1 MTDARYSVIRYM
13 PDPGRGENLN
23 IGILLWEEES
33 AEFRLR
39 FDQKA
44 IDRVV
49 KENPHLE
56 RDSLLYIEPMLHERL
71 SSAVAP
77 VTARIKGLFEHQGF
91 PLNFTDPRFTTILE
105 DDDGLD
111 DTITRLVDRVV
122 HPRRRWGKTTQR
134 PIEQMERR
142 IKPLL
147 DSQKVS
153 RDYILPAT
161 RTGVRRSADFFAN
174 SGANVALDV
183 VKLALKEADR
193 IRERADAEA
202 FKIADVLNGSSGVNS
217 YFVYCQVHTDQEFA
231 GTNDDARTI
240 IEGQGARV
248 LTDMDEAAEVLE
260 NAARQS

>member
-1 MTDARYSVIRYM
+1 MSNARYSVIRYM

-23 IGILLWEEES
+23 IGILLWDEDS
-33 AEFRLR
+33 AEYRLR

-44 IDRVV
+44 IERVV

-71 SSAVAP
+71 SSAVTP
-77 VTARIKGLFEHQGF
+77 VTARIKGLLEHQGF
-91 PLNFTDPRFTTILE
+91 PLNFTDPRFTTVLA
-105 DDDGLD
+105 DDEGLD
-111 DTITRLVDRVV
+111 DTVTRLVDRVV
-122 HPRRRWGKTTQR
+122 HPRRRWGKSSLR
-134 PIEQMERR
+134 PVEQMERR

-147 DSQKVS
+147 ETEKVS
-153 RDYILPAT
+153 RDYVLPST

-183 VKLALKEADR
+183 VKLALKESRR

-202 FKIADVLNGSSGVNS
+202 FKVSDILNGSSDVNS
-217 YFVYCQVHTDQEFA
+217 YFVYCQLHSAKEFA
-231 GTNDDARTI
+231 ETNEDARTI
-240 IEGQGARV
+240 LEGQGARV